1 VARFALNRVLHAL
14 PTLLLTSLGIF
25 VLLRV
30 IPGDAA
36 TAVAG
41 PDATPETIAAIR
53 ADLGLDQP
61 IPLQYVRWLQHVST
75 GDLGRS
81 TLARRPVSDLLL
93 LALPATLELAAAA
106 MLIAIIVG
114 LSLGAVAAMS
124 RGQWADL
131 SIGGASALLIGVPSF
146 WLGLLAIIVF
156 ALVLGW
162 VPPGGRVDPL
172 QDAGQAARSLLLPS
186 LVLGLGRAA
195 VIARF
200 TRASMLEVLS
210 EGYILTAR
218 SKGLSPRSVVSRHA
232 LRNALI
238 PVVTMVGVEAGHL
251 LGGALVIETVFA
263 WPGLGRLVVGA
274 ISGRDYDV
282 VQAVLLLMVGTF
294 VLVNLIGDLLYGV
307 LDPRLR
313 ATNRDVA

>member
-1 VARFALNRVLHAL
+1 
-14 PTLLLTSLGIF
+14 
-25 VLLRV
+25 
-30 IPGDAA
+30 
-36 TAVAG
+36 
-41 PDATPETIAAIR
+41 
-53 ADLGLDQP
+53 
-61 IPLQYVRWLQHVST
+61 
-75 GDLGRS
+75 
-81 TLARRPVSDLLL
+81 
-93 LALPATLELAAAA
+93 
-106 MLIAIIVG
+106 
-114 LSLGAVAAMS
+114 
-124 RGQWADL
+124 
-131 SIGGASALLIGVPSF
+131 
-146 WLGLLAIIVF
+146 
-156 ALVLGW
+156 
-162 VPPGGRVDPL
+162 
-172 QDAGQAARSLLLPS
+172 
-186 LVLGLGRAA
+186 